1 MTECPICCEKFSTK
15 LRIKIPCNYCDF
27 ECCRQCIQRYL
38 TGISTDPHC
47 MQCKNIWNREFIDS
61 ACTKTFR
68 NSQLKTHREN
78 ILFEREKCFL
88 PDAQVILAHRRDCD
102 RIIQGYHERV
112 KALSDEIYQI
122 HMEIEH
128 VRRQKVP
135 TERRKFV
142 RKCPVSECRGFL
154 SSQWK
159 CEVCE
164 NKICSDCNEI
174 KDVDEHTCKPE
185 NIETMKLLK
194 KDTKPCPNCGTMIFR
209 ISGCA
214 QMWCPDCHTAF
225 DWNTLVIEKGVI
237 HNPHFYEFQRLG
249 GTARRNPGDIPCGGM
264 PTVEELYTACNVGY
278 RHRYRSQIPPESKI
292 VFDFC
297 QLVNHI
303 QMVELLQPPVEN
315 SLELRIKYLTHSL
328 NDEEFKFILQ
338 KNEKMREKVRDIN
351 NILTMLVQTGGDL
364 LRQFVNKE
372 ITLENIKDVVTNLI
386 TYTNASLFVTGKRY
400 NCVIPQ
406 INEDTL
412 EVYRIKTY
420 GPPRDGKQ
428 DL

>member
-1 MTECPICCEKFSTK
+1 
-15 LRIKIPCNYCDF
+15 
-27 ECCRQCIQRYL
+27 
-38 TGISTDPHC
+38 

-315 SLELRIKYLTHSL
+315 SLELRIKYLMHELSE
-328 NDEEFKFILQ
+328 DDMKVILQ
-338 KNEKMREKVRDIN
+338 KNEKAREKARDRN
-351 NILTMLVQTGGDL
+351 NLLRRFCDVTGDL
-364 LRQFVNKE
+364 LRQLVLKVMSVPEF
-372 ITLENIKDVVTNLI
+372 LENVARLRD
-386 TYTNASLFVTGKRY
+386 YTRDAFTTIHKRY
-400 NCVIPQ
+400 TCTTDWISDSWDFTRNSYHKQ
-406 INEDTL
+406 IAAE
-412 EVYRIKTY
+412 
-420 GPPRDGKQ
+420 
-428 DL
+428 

>member
-1 MTECPICCEKFSTK
+1 MTECPICCEKFSLK

-27 ECCRQCIQRYL
+27 ECCRQCIQKYL
-38 TGISTDPHC
+38 TEIATDPHC

-68 NSQLKTHREN
+68 NHQLKDHREN
-78 ILFEREKCFL
+78 ILFEREKCLL
-88 PDAQVILAHRRDCD
+88 PDAQVILAHRKDCEKV
-102 RIIQGYHERV
+102 IQSYHERI
-112 KALSDEIYQI
+112 KILSDEIYQL
-122 HMEIEH
+122 HLEIDH
-128 VRRQKVP
+128 IRRQKVP

-154 SSQWK
+154 SSQWN

-164 NKICSDCNEI
+164 NKICCECNEI
-174 KDVDEHTCKPE
+174 KDEDHACNPE

-194 KDTKPCPNCGTMIFR
+194 KDTKPCPNCGTMIFK

-225 DWNTLVIEKGVI
+225 DWNTLVIEKGVV
-237 HNPHFYEFQRLG
+237 HNPHFFEFQRLG
-249 GTARRNPGDIPCGGM
+249 GVARRNPGDIPCGGM
-264 PTVEELYTACNVGY
+264 PSVDELYAACNLGFRNRV
-278 RHRYRSQIPPESKI
+278 RAQIPPESKI

-297 QLVNHI
+297 QMMHHI
-303 QMVELLQPPVEN
+303 QAVEMMRAPFEN
-315 SLELRIKYLTHSL
+315 SLELRIKYLT
-328 NDEEFKFILQ
+328 NDMSEGEFKFILQ
-338 KNEKMREKVRDIN
+338 KNEKTREKTRDIN
-351 NILTMLVQTGGDL
+351 NILTMLVHTGTDL

-386 TYTNASLFVTGKRY
+386 TYTNSALFTTGKRY
-400 NCVIPQ
+400 TCVVPQ
-406 INEDTL
+406 INEATL
-412 EVYRIKTY
+412 DVYRTRSH
-420 GPPRDGKQ
+420 GPARNGNQ